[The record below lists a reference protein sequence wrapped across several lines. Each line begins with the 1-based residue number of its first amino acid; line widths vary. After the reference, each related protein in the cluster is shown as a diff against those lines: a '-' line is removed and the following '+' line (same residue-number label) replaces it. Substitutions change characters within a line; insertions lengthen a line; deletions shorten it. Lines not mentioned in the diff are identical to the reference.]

1 MPRKRK
7 KNGPRKTPA
16 QIIESLTRENVAGWM
31 NERNG
36 IAENAHLLAATVSN
50 MIAMKMPQEQ
60 IEAVRKAMDTGVM
73 ERISYLEENVKRV
86 ALTLTRVSGYKHWE
100 SIVKNNLEM
109 IPTAAEKE
117 HKAKLAETFGTQ
129 AAETLPY

>member
-1 MPRKRK
+1 MPRKSK

-31 NERNG
+31 TERSG
-36 IAENAHLLAATVSN
+36 ITENAHLLAATISN

-73 ERISYLEENVKRV
+73 ERISYLEDNVRRV
-86 ALTLTRVSGYKHWE
+86 ALTLTRMSGYKHWE
-100 SIVKNNLEM
+100 SIVRDNLEM

-129 AAETLPY
+129 AAENLPY